1 MVTDELFHLQA
12 QLTAAAVV
20 ADQNKEPVNKRGLI
34 KLTNESTDQCV
45 VSFQLYFSQRAF
57 SVHCIS
63 QGYQVIAL

>member
-45 VSFQLYFSQRAF
+45 VSFQL
-57 SVHCIS
+57 
-63 QGYQVIAL
+63 